1 MIFEAVDL
9 VRQTL
14 LVGLALLILVAA
26 VYLDSRGARVTAPF
40 QGRLS
45 DRTDRSPLGYRVR
58 PRRFAE
64 IRAAVCHQMGVG
76 TWAED
81 NPMFDRVRAHFV
93 VMESGL
99 VLQLHPITQ
108 RMRYGCG
115 HGNAWAINIEFAGT
129 LIMGYRDSKAIRWKA
144 RALRCVDPCSAPQIE
159 AGRALLA
166 WLKGQVPGLQ
176 VGAHRQLDEDKGGC
190 PGPEIYR
197 EVCQYGIDALGMPLD
212 ADQRRLRHPLR
223 LARLGLPD
231 LARIHRPSLRRCKRR
246 PLKEHSMVII
256 IICAAAAFLAVLY
269 FRHSN
274 RPKPAPGR

>member
-1 MIFEAVDL
+1 M
-9 VRQTL
+9 
-14 LVGLALLILVAA
+14 
-26 VYLDSRGARVTAPF
+26 TAPF

-58 PRRFAE
+58 PRRLAE

-81 NPMFDRVRAHFV
+81 NPMFDKVRAHFV
-93 VMESGL
+93 VLESGL
-99 VLQLHPITQ
+99 VLQLHPITA

-115 HGNAWAINIEFAGT
+115 HGNAWAINIEFAGNF
-129 LIMGYRDSKAIRWKA
+129 IMGTRDGKPIRWKPEKFGRSVLA
-144 RALRCVDPCSAPQIE
+144 APQIE

-197 EVCQYGIDALGMPLD
+197 EVCQFAIDVLGMPPMPTNGGYEIPD
-212 ADQRRLRHPLR
+212 DWRGTVTPGLRAYNGPLT
-223 LARLGLPD
+223 P
-231 LARIHRPSLRRCKRR
+231 
-246 PLKEHSMVII
+246 
-256 IICAAAAFLAVLY
+256 
-269 FRHSN
+269 
-274 RPKPAPGR
+274 